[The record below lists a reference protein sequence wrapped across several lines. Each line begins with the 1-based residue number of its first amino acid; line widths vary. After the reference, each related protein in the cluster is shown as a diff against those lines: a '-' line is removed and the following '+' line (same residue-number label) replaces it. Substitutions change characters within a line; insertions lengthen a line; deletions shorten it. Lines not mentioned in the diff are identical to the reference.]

1 MHAASAADILDASSN
16 RGVGGMGRNTNRPG
30 IKRSMMAK
38 QRSLDDDELDLE
50 VEAEAE
56 VESSAAGA
64 GGGSGG
70 GGGEDGDEDF
80 VDAAS
85 SAGAGESSGSTLQGK
100 AKYGPDSCGGEMRKF
115 DHKS

>member
-1 MHAASAADILDASSN
+1 M
-16 RGVGGMGRNTNRPG
+16 NRPG

-50 VEAEAE
+50 VEVEAE
-56 VESSAAGA
+56 VESSGGA

-85 SAGAGESSGSTLQGK
+85 SVGAGESSGSTLQGK
-100 AKYGPDSCGGEMRKF
+100 TRSNTTKYRQ
-115 DHKS
+115 H